1 MLTKKREQSNKTYIC
16 EKCDYKCYYESDFN
30 RHKMTAKHK
39 RLINANNSD
48 EKNDTALSCLCGKVY
63 KQAPSLSRHKKV
75 CKFINN
81 QMSDQ
86 DVVVSNDVENTHETL
101 NNNEEHLN
109 KIIEHQSQQ
118 TQELREIILKQN
130 EIHQQQIQDQQ
141 EQHNKQIQDLISRL
155 Q

>member
-1 MLTKKREQSNKTYIC
+1 MMWK
-16 EKCDYKCYYESDFN
+16 
-30 RHKMTAKHK
+30 
-39 RLINANNSD
+39 
-48 EKNDTALSCLCGKVY
+48 
-63 KQAPSLSRHKKV
+63 
-75 CKFINN
+75 
-81 QMSDQ
+81 
-86 DVVVSNDVENTHETL
+86 NTHETL

-130 EIHQQQIQDQQ
+130 EIHQQQIKYQQ